1 VAIAITSSSFIKYV
15 DAIAIAFIVFVFKYL
30 PLVDAIAVANTSI
43 IFIIYVDIVAEAR
56 TSSGFIKNVDTVA
69 IAFIFRIVK
78 WVEAVAIAWSVIV
91 IDVCSIA
98 KTIIRIFIIYVDI
111 FAKATTSSSFIQS
124 IDIVAIANTSSVF
137 IKNVD
142 IVAVADTSSVFIKN
156 VDVIAIAR
164 SLVIKNGL
172 IEAEAWSSRVADLG
186 FFANTTVLFAAIE
199 WYHLTLFIAWDKR
212 IKGVSQ
218 EGAFF
223 LGAHFTEIGTGY
235 ETAMKFETQAHF
247 P

>member
-1 VAIAITSSSFIKYV
+1 V
-15 DAIAIAFIVFVFKYL
+15 
-30 PLVDAIAVANTSI
+30 
-43 IFIIYVDIVAEAR
+43 
-56 TSSGFIKNVDTVA
+56 
-69 IAFIFRIVK
+69 
-78 WVEAVAIAWSVIV
+78 
-91 IDVCSIA
+91 
-98 KTIIRIFIIYVDI
+98 
-111 FAKATTSSSFIQS
+111 
-124 IDIVAIANTSSVF
+124 
-137 IKNVD
+137 
-142 IVAVADTSSVFIKN
+142 
-156 VDVIAIAR
+156 AIAR

-223 LGAHFTEIGTGY
+223 LGAHFTEIGTGD